1 MILTQFEHFW
11 NVRFV
16 FETVMYVNLIALM
29 AQFPDL
35 YTLPSGNPWHF
46 FRMNGQEKDPFVQ
59 NLVMGKIVQQCLRDT
74 IVLATQENSRSL
86 DALWR

>member
-1 MILTQFEHFW
+1 MFLTQFEHFW

-16 FETVMYVNLIALM
+16 FETVMYVDLIALM

-35 YTLPSGNPWHF
+35 YTFPSRNPGHF

-59 NLVMGKIVQQCLRDT
+59 NLVMGKIVQQCLRNT
-74 IVLATQENSRSL
+74 VVFTSKENSRSL